1 VFRKT
6 RIWLVVLNS
15 IVFFLILNGF
25 GISMYLYMQHR
36 LNSQVDITLTN
47 VRNHLAHEEFRNL
60 NNLRD
65 PEDEAERRIVYLL
78 WDRQGSL
85 TEQIPRNSIYSGNI
99 PSFQTTL
106 GTSVLQ
112 TVVIGNRSYR
122 VLNVPIGD
130 NQLSGEKFDSV
141 ATCQLIYNLQPENE
155 MLDNLLMVIGF
166 GAVVSIVVAF
176 LAGLYLAGK
185 ALIPIQL
192 AWNKQQQFVSDASH
206 ELRTPLSVIKL
217 HLERLFRHPGHTIE
231 QESQH
236 ISEVIRET
244 KRMTKIV
251 TDLLTLARSDSHQMQ
266 IKKETVRMDEILTR
280 TIGLFQEAAMVKDIT
295 LSASITEPL
304 TISGDE
310 ERLQQLIV
318 ILLDNAVK
326 YTKENGLIKVKTQ
339 KGASQFQIEIE
350 DTGIG
355 ISKEDL
361 PFIFDRFFRG
371 DRARTRTKE
380 GIGLGLSIAKWITE
394 VHGGEIQVFSQQ
406 GIGTRFLLT
415 FPSK

>member
-1 VFRKT
+1 
-6 RIWLVVLNS
+6 
-15 IVFFLILNGF
+15 
-25 GISMYLYMQHR
+25 MYLYMQHR

-47 VRNHLAHEEFRNL
+47 VRNHLAREQFRNL

-65 PEDEAERRIVYLL
+65 PEDEAERRIVYLI

-99 PSFQTTL
+99 PKFQTTL
-106 GTSVLQ
+106 GTNVLQ

-122 VLNVPIGD
+122 VLNVPI
-130 NQLSGEKFDSV
+130 GEKFDSV

-155 MLDNLLMVIGF
+155 MLKNLLMVIGF
-166 GAVVSIVVAF
+166 GAVVSIVVAI

-185 ALIPIQL
+185 ALIPIQT

-217 HLERLFRHPGHTIE
+217 HLERLFRHPSHTIE

-251 TDLLTLARSDSHQMQ
+251 TDLLTLARSDSHQLQ
-266 IKKETVRMDEILTR
+266 IKKETVRMDKILAR
-280 TIGLFQEAAMVKDIT
+280 TISLFQEAAMVKDIT
-295 LSASITEPL
+295 LDASITGPL